1 MTLRD
6 GGLEGLLASIV
17 SSIECPARERHSNW
31 ISSNVDIITRPVF
44 YFALFFALFT
54 FGLSFRGLGD
64 VLCAPLRIDRTLTA
78 KVQNY
83 LCFYPTEFELDY
95 IFSFDGAFSAIRAS
109 VNRCVTA

>member
-54 FGLSFRGLGD
+54 FGLSFRGLRD
-64 VLCAPLRIDRTLTA
+64 VLCAPLCKIARNTDPLRGDI
-78 KVQNY
+78 
-83 LCFYPTEFELDY
+83 
-95 IFSFDGAFSAIRAS
+95 AS
-109 VNRCVTA
+109 NSDPS